1 MKNSSKQIKEI
12 ETKFMKS
19 KHKIAYGLMIE
30 PETISQYIQKI
41 VDYSDSKILNKL
53 ALDLADLIIPDNSV
67 CKKSNLLAHITKRN
81 TVINNCI
88 IKSKDAQLHFYES
101 ILNVCFRYIFLNAN
115 KSDIYKY
122 LNTIKAPIVK
132 PIKEFASVT
141 RDFLEAI
148 DKDSTA
154 TNDEEFEY
162 QGFTVEE
169 IATEI
174 IADKTDYNNDF
185 IDYTGDAEGG
195 YEFMC
200 SSEGE
205 DNWCAW
211 FWATGFIN
219 SFMPSLPYI
228 KFQD

>member
-1 MKNSSKQIKEI
+1 MKNNSEKI
-12 ETKFMKS
+12 ETKFMKT
-19 KHKIAYGLMIE
+19 KNKIAYSLMIE

-53 ALDLADLIIPDNSV
+53 ALDLADLIISDNNV
-67 CKKSNLLAHITKRN
+67 YKKNHLLAQ
-81 TVINNCI
+81 I
-88 IKSKDAQLHFYES
+88 IKRSTAMNDCTCKLKDAQLHFYEA
-101 ILNVCFRYIFLNAN
+101 ILNICFRYIFLNAN
-115 KSDIYKY
+115 KSELYRY

-132 PIKEFASVT
+132 PIKEFALAT

-154 TNDEEFEY
+154 TNDEEFAY

-195 YEFMC
+195 YELMC
-200 SSEGE
+200 DSEGE

-211 FWATGFIN
+211 FWATNFID
-219 SFMPSLPYI
+219 SFMPSLPQI
-228 KFQD
+228 NILDEKI